1 MRSDLGFLGGLAQDG
16 QEKTGQAHAVIVLRM
31 TNRTQSSRI
40 GTAKTSATSR
50 GGADG
55 VFSLRRV
62 LSADD
67 NRKKLDYQYSSYRG
81 AAA

>member
-1 MRSDLGFLGGLAQDG
+1 
-16 QEKTGQAHAVIVLRM
+16 M